1 MYCCIFLSSGHAAY
15 GDALLFGDKSDK
27 YPIQGEYA
35 LYICMFCGNS
45 CVRIHYFTPKPCRQI
60 GEFLRGKRKVEP
72 KH

>member
-35 LYICMFCGNS
+35 LYICMFVVILASEYTISLPSLAGRLVN
-45 CVRIHYFTPKPCRQI
+45 F
-60 GEFLRGKRKVEP
+60 
-72 KH
+72 